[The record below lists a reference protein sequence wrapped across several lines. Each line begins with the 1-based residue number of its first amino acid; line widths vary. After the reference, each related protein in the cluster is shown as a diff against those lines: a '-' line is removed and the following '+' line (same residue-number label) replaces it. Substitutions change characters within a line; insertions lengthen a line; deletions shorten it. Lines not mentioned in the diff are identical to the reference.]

1 MDMTHL
7 HPGDPVCIR
16 SVRGTLQR
24 ILVAVEGELILA
36 CKSEEYELAMEQHRV
51 PYSRA
56 YRMRDVIAS
65 A

>member
-51 PYSRA
+51 FASPAGKPYPTQ
-56 YRMRDVIAS
+56 DT
-65 A
+65 